1 MAVAITVDVEVASAV
16 AVAVSPVEVAVSFS
30 FADDRRCLIRES
42 SSSFFT
48 DLSLGGLELT
58 WSTVSD
64 FRNLAP
70 NFELFGSSFFLFPIA
85 PILYFQYSK
94 K

>member
-1 MAVAITVDVEVASAV
+1 MAVAITVVVEVASAV

-58 WSTVSD
+58 
-64 FRNLAP
+64 
-70 NFELFGSSFFLFPIA
+70 
-85 PILYFQYSK
+85 
-94 K
+94 

>member
-1 MAVAITVDVEVASAV
+1 LFQVKSIKLNKEIEAVAVAITVVVEVASAV

-58 WSTVSD
+58 
-64 FRNLAP
+64 
-70 NFELFGSSFFLFPIA
+70 
-85 PILYFQYSK
+85 
-94 K
+94 

>member
-16 AVAVSPVEVAVSFS
+16 AVAVSPVEVAVSVS
-30 FADDRRCLIRES
+30 FAGDRRCLIRES

-58 WSTVSD
+58 
-64 FRNLAP
+64 
-70 NFELFGSSFFLFPIA
+70 
-85 PILYFQYSK
+85 
-94 K
+94 

>member
-1 MAVAITVDVEVASAV
+1 MFQVKSIKFNKEIEAVAVAITVVVTVDVEVASTV
-16 AVAVSPVEVAVSFS
+16 AVALSPVEVAVSFS

-58 WSTVSD
+58 
-64 FRNLAP
+64 
-70 NFELFGSSFFLFPIA
+70 
-85 PILYFQYSK
+85 
-94 K
+94 

>member
-1 MAVAITVDVEVASAV
+1 MAVAITVVVEVASAV

-48 DLSLGGLELT
+48 DLTLGGLELT
-58 WSTVSD
+58 
-64 FRNLAP
+64 
-70 NFELFGSSFFLFPIA
+70 
-85 PILYFQYSK
+85 
-94 K
+94 

>member
-58 WSTVSD
+58 
-64 FRNLAP
+64 
-70 NFELFGSSFFLFPIA
+70 
-85 PILYFQYSK
+85 
-94 K
+94 

>member
-1 MAVAITVDVEVASAV
+1 MFQVKSIKFNKEIEAWQWRTRSVVTVDVEVASAV
-16 AVAVSPVEVAVSFS
+16 AVAISPVEVAVSFS

-58 WSTVSD
+58 
-64 FRNLAP
+64 
-70 NFELFGSSFFLFPIA
+70 
-85 PILYFQYSK
+85 
-94 K
+94 